1 MAFINGKEK
10 IGNCVNGYT
19 FSQWGDMKYGECGF
33 GSTHYS
39 MIRLNWCYFI
49 PFSQQILYCLFFLS
63 LNEQMNGVKLHS
75 NG

>member
-1 MAFINGKEK
+1 MKSQCIITSNNNNNNNNKVIYFRKHGFYQWKRK

-39 MIRLNWCYFI
+39 MICLNW
-49 PFSQQILYCLFFLS
+49 
-63 LNEQMNGVKLHS
+63 
-75 NG
+75 

>member
-33 GSTHYS
+33 GSTHYL
-39 MIRLNWCYFI
+39 MMFKLEMW
-49 PFSQQILYCLFFLS
+49 QQII
-63 LNEQMNGVKLHS
+63 
-75 NG
+75 